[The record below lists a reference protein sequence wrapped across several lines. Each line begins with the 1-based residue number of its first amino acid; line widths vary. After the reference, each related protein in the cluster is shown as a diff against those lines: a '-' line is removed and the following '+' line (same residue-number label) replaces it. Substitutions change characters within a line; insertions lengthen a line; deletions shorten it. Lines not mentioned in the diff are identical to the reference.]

1 MQDNTFFDSIKRNL
15 NGDPGQPMV
24 LGVCKTLAARF
35 KQEVWLIRLAAIV
48 LGVFYSFVTLVAYM
62 LLGLFME
69 ETSDRTKSLFEGL
82 AIWFREFTEKVAEKF
97 DNISSS
103 SRSSYRDN

>member
-103 SRSSYRDN
+103 SRSSYRDY